1 MKKIRQQTVGDLG
14 EWAVIQRLV
23 CALPERNA
31 THPPASPVAKPLR
44 AGSVAGGPER
54 ADVVVGPGDDCAVVR
69 PADDARYDYLLKSDP
84 VIEGVHFTRATPGA
98 TVGHKALARVL
109 SDIAAMGGEPLWALV
124 NLVAPDTMPVAR
136 VTGIYSGLSRLSRHW
151 RVAIVGGDVTSG
163 PRLEAHVFGVGRV
176 PRGQAVL
183 RSGACSG
190 DYLFVT
196 GALGGSRR
204 GKHLAFQPRLAE
216 GRWLQNRRW
225 ATAMIDLSDGLATD
239 LRHLIRQSRVGAELF
254 LTSIPLASAISLGG
268 LARRV
273 KQSASR
279 RTALRGAGQAL
290 RGAGQALRHAFC
302 DGEDYELLFT
312 VSPANAATLI
322 RAWPKTFRTPCT
334 YIGRITDR
342 RDVIECVDAR
352 GRKVRL
358 KATGYEHFR

>member
-1 MKKIRQQTVGDLG
+1 MVKKRMQTVGALG
-14 EWAVIQRLV
+14 ERAIIRRLV
-23 CALPERNA
+23 QAL
-31 THPPASPVAKPLR
+31 
-44 AGSVAGGPER
+44 PER

-84 VIEGVHFTRATPGA
+84 VIEGVHFARSTPGA
-98 TVGHKALARVL
+98 AVGHKALARVL

-124 NLVAPDTMPVAR
+124 NLVAPPAMPVAR
-136 VTGIYSGLSRLSRHW
+136 VTGVYSGLSRLARHW

-183 RSGACSG
+183 RGGAHVG

-216 GRWLQNRRW
+216 GRWLQSRRW

-239 LRHLIRQSRVGAELF
+239 LRHLIRQSHVGAEL
-254 LTSIPLASAISLGG
+254 LLASIPLAPAT
-268 LARRV
+268 
-273 KQSASR
+273 KKSASR
-279 RTALRGAGQAL
+279 RTALRS
-290 RGAGQALRHAFC
+290 AGQALRHAFC

-312 VSPANAATLI
+312 ISPANVAKLI

-334 YIGRITDR
+334 SIGRITDC

-352 GRKVRL
+352 GRKARL
-358 KATGYEHFR
+358 KATGYEHFG

>member
-1 MKKIRQQTVGDLG
+1 M
-14 EWAVIQRLV
+14 IQRLV
-23 CALPERNA
+23 HAL
-31 THPPASPVAKPLR
+31 
-44 AGSVAGGPER
+44 PER

-69 PADDARYDYLLKSDP
+69 PVDDARYDYLLKSDP
-84 VIEGVHFTRATPGA
+84 VIEGVHFTRSTPDA
-98 TVGHKALARVL
+98 AVGHKALARVL

-124 NLVAPDTMPVAR
+124 NLVVPPAMPVAR
-136 VTGIYSGLSRLSRHW
+136 VMGVYAGLRKLARRW
-151 RVAIVGGDVTSG
+151 RVAIVGGDVTRG
-163 PRLEAHVFGVGRV
+163 PRLAAHVFGVGRV

-183 RSGACSG
+183 RSGARAG
-190 DYLFVT
+190 DYLFIT

-216 GRWLQNRRW
+216 GRWLQSRRW

-254 LTSIPLASAISLGG
+254 LTSIPLAPAIG
-268 LARRV
+268 
-273 KQSASR
+273 KSASR
-279 RTALRGAGQAL
+279 RTALRSSGQVYPAPS
-290 RGAGQALRHAFC
+290 GALRHAFC

-322 RAWPKTFRTPCT
+322 RAWSKTFRTPCAS
-334 YIGRITDR
+334 IGRITAR

-352 GRKVRL
+352 GRKARL

>member
-1 MKKIRQQTVGDLG
+1 MGKSRNNTVGALG
-14 EWAVIQRLV
+14 ERALIARLIQ
-23 CALPERNA
+23 ALPQ
-31 THPPASPVAKPLR
+31 
-44 AGSVAGGPER
+44 R

-69 PADDARYDYLLKSDP
+69 PACDACYDYLLKSDP

-98 TVGHKALARVL
+98 AVGHKALARVL

-124 NLVAPDTMPVAR
+124 NLVAPATTSIAR
-136 VTGIYSGLSRLSRHW
+136 VMGVYAGLRKLARHW

-183 RSGACSG
+183 RGGARSG

-196 GALGGSRR
+196 GTLGGSRR
-204 GKHLAFQPRLAE
+204 RKHRAFQPRLAE
-216 GRWLQNRRW
+216 GRWLQSRRW

-254 LTSIPLASAISLGG
+254 LTSIPLASAIP
-268 LARRV
+268 
-273 KQSASR
+273 KSASR
-279 RTALRGAGQAL
+279 RT
-290 RGAGQALRHAFC
+290 ALRHAFC

-312 VSPANAATLI
+312 VSPANVAKLI
-322 RAWPKTFRTPCT
+322 RVWPKTFKSPCAHV
-334 YIGRITDR
+334 GRITNR
-342 RDVIECVDAR
+342 RDIIECMDAR

>member
-1 MKKIRQQTVGDLG
+1 MIGVESDNDRTCPMVKKRIQTVGTLG
-14 EWAVIQRLV
+14 ELGMIQRLV
-23 CALPERNA
+23 RAL
-31 THPPASPVAKPLR
+31 
-44 AGSVAGGPER
+44 PER

-84 VIEGVHFTRATPGA
+84 VIEGVHFTRSTPGA
-98 TVGHKALARVL
+98 AVGHKALARVL

-124 NLVAPDTMPVAR
+124 NLVVPASTSVAR
-136 VTGIYSGLSRLSRHW
+136 VTGIYSGLSKLARHW
-151 RVAIVGGDVTSG
+151 RVAIVGGDVARG
-163 PRLEAHVFGVGRV
+163 PCLEAHVFCVGRV

-183 RSGACSG
+183 RGGARVG

-196 GALGGSRR
+196 GTLGGSRH

-216 GRWLQNRRW
+216 GRWLQSRRW

-254 LTSIPLASAISLGG
+254 LTSIPLASAI
-268 LARRV
+268 
-273 KQSASR
+273 KKSASR
-279 RTALRGAGQAL
+279 QTV
-290 RGAGQALRHAFC
+290 LRHAFC

-312 VSPANAATLI
+312 VLPANAAKLI
-322 RAWPKTFRTPCT
+322 RAWRKTFKTPCA

-342 RDVIECVDAR
+342 RNVIECVDAR

>member
-1 MKKIRQQTVGDLG
+1 MVKKRIQTVGALG
-14 EWAVIQRLV
+14 ERAIIRRLV
-23 CALPERNA
+23 QALP
-31 THPPASPVAKPLR
+31 
-44 AGSVAGGPER
+44 GR

-84 VIEGVHFTRATPGA
+84 VIEGVHFAPAAPGA
-98 TVGHKALARVL
+98 AVGHKALARVL

-124 NLVAPDTMPVAR
+124 NLVAPSAMPVAR
-136 VTGIYSGLSRLSRHW
+136 VMGVYTGLRKLARHC
-151 RVAIVGGDVTSG
+151 RVAIVGGDVTRG

-176 PRGQAVL
+176 LRGQAVL
-183 RSGACSG
+183 RSGARAG

-216 GRWLQNRRW
+216 GRWLQCRRW

-254 LTSIPLASAISLGG
+254 LKSIPLALAI
-268 LARRV
+268 R
-273 KQSASR
+273 KSASR
-279 RTALRGAGQAL
+279 RTAMRQ
-290 RGAGQALRHAFC
+290 AFC

-312 VSPANAATLI
+312 VSPANAAKLLRT
-322 RAWPKTFRTPCT
+322 WPKIFKTPCAC
-334 YIGRITDR
+334 IGRITDCR
-342 RDVIECVDAR
+342 NVIECVDAR
-352 GRKVRL
+352 GRSVRL

>member
-1 MKKIRQQTVGDLG
+1 MKKLCQQTVGALG
-14 EWAVIQRLV
+14 ERAMIKRLV
-23 CALPERNA
+23 QALPARNA
-31 THPPASPVAKPLR
+31 L
-44 AGSVAGGPER
+44 SVSRWIAGGPER

-69 PADDARYDYLLKSDP
+69 PADGARYDYLLKSDP

-98 TVGHKALARVL
+98 AVGHKALARVL

-124 NLVAPDTMPVAR
+124 NLVAPPAMPVAR
-136 VTGIYSGLSRLSRHW
+136 VMDVYTGLRKLARHW
-151 RVAIVGGDVTSG
+151 RVAIVGGDVTRG

-176 PRGQAVL
+176 PRGQAIL
-183 RSGACSG
+183 RSGARSG

-196 GALGGSRR
+196 GALGGSCR
-204 GKHLAFQPRLAE
+204 GKHLAFKPRLAE
-216 GRWLQNRRW
+216 GRWLQGRSL

-254 LTSIPLASAISLGG
+254 LTSIPLAPAIKKSI
-268 LARRV
+268 
-273 KQSASR
+273 SR
-279 RTALRGAGQAL
+279 RTALR
-290 RGAGQALRHAFC
+290 HAFG

-312 VSPANAATLI
+312 VSPVKAAKLI
-322 RAWPKTFRTPCT
+322 RAWPKVWKTPCT
-334 YIGRITDR
+334 RIGTITYR